1 MNPQQLKNI
10 LEATLLAA
18 GQPMNMEKLQE
29 IFPEEARP
37 DAEILREGLRLLE
50 EECAGRGI
58 ELKEVGNGFRLQ
70 VKQEYA
76 PWVARLSEE
85 KAPRYSR
92 ALLETLVLIAYRQ
105 PISRAEI
112 EDIRGVSVST
122 NIIKT
127 LQEREWVRIVGHRE
141 VPGRPALYGTT
152 RDFLDYFNLKNLSQL
167 PALSEV
173 RSLETIA
180 AEIDDLLPPPLAS
193 AADEDGESASAPPLV
208 AEDAALASEQPGH
221 DGESAVEEIDDA
233 ATPSDS
239 AALRI
244 VH

>member
-1 MNPQQLKNI
+1 MQMNPQQLKNI

-18 GQPMNMEKLQE
+18 GQPLNLEKLQE
-29 IFPEEARP
+29 VFPEESRP
-37 DAEILREGLRLLE
+37 EPGLLREALQALE
-50 EECAGRGI
+50 DDCAGRGI
-58 ELKEVGNGFRLQ
+58 ELKEVGSGFRLQ

-122 NIIKT
+122 HIIKT
-127 LQEREWVRIVGHRE
+127 LQEREWVRVVGHRE
-141 VPGRPALYGTT
+141 VPGKPALYGTT
-152 RDFLDYFNLKNLSQL
+152 RDFLDYFNLKSLSQL
-167 PALSEV
+167 PALSEI

-180 AEIDDLLPPPLAS
+180 EELEGLMPPALAS
-193 AADEDGESASAPPLV
+193 AEEGEAEEGETAQLAPAAEVTQAAEDTASGEDGVAPERAPP
-208 AEDAALASEQPGH
+208 
-221 DGESAVEEIDDA
+221 
-233 ATPSDS
+233 T
-239 AALRI
+239 